1 MSNQRISASLA
12 SLFTTHS
19 VVFWHDVDAEFVN
32 ALDGLSLDGVQLIRL
47 DDTPT
52 LRVKLDLERTPNQR
66 WLVYSNKPEP
76 EPAKDW
82 LLDVRLRSKL
92 FRADSTSILLE
103 DLGLTTLG
111 LRQHLK
117 DRAKFLR
124 AKDRVDRLKRL
135 VLPGDTAPDLD
146 RKMLTVLCRADQPE
160 LFAMLQRL
168 YGAMVADGTADLVG
182 ATQGLA
188 GHCCQ

>member
-135 VLPGDTAPDLD
+135 VLPGDTA
-146 RKMLTVLCRADQPE
+146 RIWIERC
-160 LFAMLQRL
+160 
-168 YGAMVADGTADLVG
+168 
-182 ATQGLA
+182 
-188 GHCCQ
+188 